1 MHDVKV
7 KRVCVAAV
15 VALSLTACGES
26 STDSADDCSVEIFAA
41 SSLSSAL
48 TAMTDELRTE
58 SGCDITYKFGS
69 SGSLAATIESGAT
82 PDLFL
87 SSGTTS
93 VTASGLDVKTSR
105 AIVESSLAII
115 TSKGSDASREVIA
128 IDNLLEKKWKLGL
141 CATTAPCGE
150 LADEVLANAGDVFG
164 NTFDFGRG
172 ELADTEAINASDL
185 LTKVEMGELD
195 VVLGYASSCAG
206 NSDLT
211 CAVIPADLDGRGLGE
226 KTTYYVTPINDSSQ
240 VTRLLAYITSL
251 KFSERLVT
259 DFGFEALVK
268 S

>member
-1 MHDVKV
+1 MLAVKV

-69 SGSLAATIESGAT
+69 SGSLAASIEAGAT

-115 TSKGSDASREVIA
+115 TSKGSVASREVIA
-128 IDNLLEKKWKLGL
+128 VDDLLEKKWKLGL
-141 CATTAPCGE
+141 CAATAPCGE

-164 NTFDFGRG
+164 NTFDFGRNA
-172 ELADTEAINASDL
+172 LADTEAINASDL

-195 VVLGYASSCAG
+195 VVLGYASSCASS
-206 NSDLT
+206 SDLVCT
-211 CAVIPADLDGRGLGE
+211 VIPDEENGQQLGE
-226 KTTYYVTPINDSSQ
+226 KTTYFVTPINDSSQ
-240 VTRLLAYITSL
+240 VTRLLTFMTSA

-259 DFGFEALVK
+259 DFGFEAMVK
-268 S
+268 

>member
-1 MHDVKV
+1 M
-7 KRVCVAAV
+7 RICVAAV

-26 STDSADDCSVEIFAA
+26 SNDSADDCSVEIFAA

-69 SGSLAATIESGAT
+69 SGSLAASIEAGAS

-93 VTASGLDVKTSR
+93 VSASGLDVKTSR

-115 TSKGSDASREVIA
+115 TSKGSAASREVIA
-128 IDNLLEKKWKLGL
+128 VDDLLEKNWKLGL

-164 NTFDFGRG
+164 NTFDFGRNA
-172 ELADTEAINASDL
+172 LADSEAINASDL

-206 NSDLT
+206 NSDLI
-211 CAVIPADLDGRGLGE
+211 CAVIPAELYGRRLGK
-226 KTTYYVTPINDSSQ
+226 KTIYFVTPINDSSQ

-259 DFGFEALVK
+259 DFGFEAQEK
-268 S
+268 

>member
-1 MHDVKV
+1 MLAVKV

-69 SGSLAATIESGAT
+69 SGSLAASIEAGAT
-82 PDLFL
+82 PDLFV
-87 SSGTTS
+87 SSGTAS
-93 VTASGLDVKTSR
+93 VAAAGLDVNTSSP
-105 AIVESSLAII
+105 IVESSLAII
-115 TSKGSDASREVIA
+115 TSAGSAAAKELVTVAD
-128 IDNLLEKKWKLGL
+128 LLQKKWKLGL

-150 LADEVLANAGDVFG
+150 LADEVLTNAGDVFG
-164 NTFDFGRG
+164 NTFDFGRNALG
-172 ELADTEAINASDL
+172 DTEAVNATDL

-195 VVLGYASSCAG
+195 VVLGYASSCAS

-211 CAVIPADLDGRGLGE
+211 CTVIPAEVDGRRLGE
-226 KTTYYVTPINDSSQ
+226 KSTYFVTPINGSSQ
-240 VTRLLAYITSL
+240 VTRLLTFMTSA

-268 S
+268 

>member
-1 MHDVKV
+1 MLAVKV

-58 SGCDITYKFGS
+58 SGCDITYKSGS
-69 SGSLAATIESGAT
+69 SGSLAASIEAGAT

-115 TSKGSDASREVIA
+115 TSKGSVASREVIA
-128 IDNLLEKKWKLGL
+128 VDDLLEKKWKLGL
-141 CATTAPCGE
+141 CAATAPCGE

-164 NTFDFGRG
+164 NTFDFGRNA
-172 ELADTEAINASDL
+172 LADTEAINASDL

-195 VVLGYASSCAG
+195 VVLGYASSCASS
-206 NSDLT
+206 SDLVCT
-211 CAVIPADLDGRGLGE
+211 VIPDEENGQQLGE
-226 KTTYYVTPINDSSQ
+226 KTTYFVTPINDSSQ
-240 VTRLLAYITSL
+240 VTRLLTFMTSA

-259 DFGFEALVK
+259 DFGFEAMVK
-268 S
+268 

>member
-1 MHDVKV
+1 MLNVKV

-15 VALSLTACGES
+15 VALSLTACGEGS
-26 STDSADDCSVEIFAA
+26 NESVGDCSVEIFAA

-48 TAMTDELRTE
+48 TAMTDELSTE

-69 SGSLAATIESGAT
+69 SGSLAASIEAGAT
-82 PDLFL
+82 PDMFL

-93 VTASGLDVKTSR
+93 VTASGLDVNTSR

-115 TSKGSDASREVIA
+115 TSKGSVAAREVIA
-128 IDNLLEKKWKLGL
+128 VDDLLEKKWKLGL

-150 LADEVLANAGDVFG
+150 LADEVLTNAGDVFG
-164 NTFDFGRG
+164 NTFDFGRNALG
-172 ELADTEAINASDL
+172 DTEAVNATDL

-195 VVLGYASSCAG
+195 VVLGYASSCAS

-211 CAVIPADLDGRGLGE
+211 CTVIPAEVDGRRLGE
-226 KTTYYVTPINDSSQ
+226 KSTYFVTPISDTSQ
-240 VTRLLAYITSL
+240 VTRLLSYITSL

-259 DFGFEALVK
+259 EFGFEALVK
-268 S
+268 

>member
-1 MHDVKV
+1 MKV

-69 SGSLAATIESGAT
+69 SGSLAASIEAGAT

-115 TSKGSDASREVIA
+115 TSKGSVASREVIA
-128 IDNLLEKKWKLGL
+128 VDDLLEKKWKLGL
-141 CATTAPCGE
+141 CAATAPCGE

-164 NTFDFGRG
+164 NTFDFGRNA
-172 ELADTEAINASDL
+172 LADTEAINASDL

-195 VVLGYASSCAG
+195 VVLGYASSCASS
-206 NSDLT
+206 SDLVCT
-211 CAVIPADLDGRGLGE
+211 VIPDEENGQQLGE
-226 KTTYYVTPINDSSQ
+226 KTTYFVTPINDSSQ
-240 VTRLLAYITSL
+240 VTRLLTFMTSA

-259 DFGFEALVK
+259 DFGFEAMVK
-268 S
+268 